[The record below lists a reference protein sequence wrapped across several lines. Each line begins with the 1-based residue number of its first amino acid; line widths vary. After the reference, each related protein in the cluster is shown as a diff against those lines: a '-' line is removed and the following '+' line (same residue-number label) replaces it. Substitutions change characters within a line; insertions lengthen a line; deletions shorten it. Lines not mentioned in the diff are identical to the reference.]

1 MNLAQAFNLAV
12 DANPSKT
19 AVYWGDAEYSY
30 KALNDQSLGVAERL
44 IRDFKVKPADRVG
57 IWLRNCPEF
66 IPALFGILH
75 AGAVAV
81 PINHFLKPAEVGFIV
96 ADAQINVLI
105 TESDFV
111 TAVRAASVPEL
122 ANRQFYRV
130 EDWTGK
136 AMQTR
141 LTNILN
147 ISETDLALIIYT
159 SGTTGKPKGAMLSHG
174 NLLHNVNS
182 CKQVL
187 GALDDDRFAL
197 MLPMFHSFMLCVCVM
212 LPMLVGA
219 TIVLVKSLHPARSA
233 LQEIIT
239 RQATLLPAIPQFFR
253 ALTDIPFPEGSRLR
267 LCISGAAPLPVKVL
281 RDFMHHHKV
290 PILEGYGLSE
300 TSPVVALNPVL
311 GPWKEGSIGPA
322 IPGVQVTIQDE
333 SGRILPTGEIGELCV
348 RGGNV
353 MRGYWKQPQ
362 ATAEAFRNGWL
373 LTGDVGRMDPDGYIY
388 ITDRKKDMVLVNGNN
403 VYPREV
409 EEVLLQFPG
418 VAEVAVIGQPDERK
432 GEKPVAYV
440 VALEGN
446 RLIEKE
452 LIHFARKHLADYK
465 VPREIRFRGALPR
478 NATGKVLKTEL
489 RRLWH
494 GCCL

>member
-1 MNLAQAFNLAV
+1 MNLTRAFKMAV
-12 DANPSKT
+12 DAHPAKT
-19 AVYWGDAEYSY
+19 AVFWGDLDYSY
-30 KALNDQSLGVAERL
+30 QGLYDQSLIVAAHLVHEL
-44 IRDFKVKPADRVG
+44 SVKPGDRVG

-96 ADAQINVLI
+96 ADAGIDVLI

-111 TAVRAASVPEL
+111 AAAHAASVPEL
-122 ANRQFYRV
+122 ANRHFYRV
-130 EDWTGK
+130 EEWTVEASQK
-136 AMQTR
+136 R
-141 LTNILN
+141 LTNTLDV
-147 ISETDLALIIYT
+147 SETDLALIIYT
-159 SGTTGKPKGAMLSHG
+159 SGTTGKPKGAMLTHG

-187 GALDDDRFAL
+187 GALKDDRFAL

-212 LPMLVGA
+212 LPILVGA

-281 RDFMHHHKV
+281 QEFMRHHKV

-333 SGRILPTGEIGELCV
+333 TGRILPTGEIGELCV

-353 MRGYWKQPQ
+353 MRGYWNQPE

-373 LTGDVGRMDPDGYIY
+373 LTGDVGRMDADGYIY

-403 VYPREV
+403 VYPREI
-409 EEVLLQFPG
+409 EEIILHFPG
-418 VAEVAVIGQPDERK
+418 VAEVAVIGQPDARK
-432 GEKPVAYV
+432 GEKPVAFV
-440 VALEGN
+440 VAKEGTT
-446 RLIEKE
+446 LTEKE
-452 LIHFARKHLADYK
+452 LVCFARKHLADYK
-465 VPREIRFRGALPR
+465 VPREFRFLPALPR
-478 NATGKVLKTEL
+478 NATGKVLKTSL
-489 RRLWH
+489 RTMWH
-494 GCCL
+494 